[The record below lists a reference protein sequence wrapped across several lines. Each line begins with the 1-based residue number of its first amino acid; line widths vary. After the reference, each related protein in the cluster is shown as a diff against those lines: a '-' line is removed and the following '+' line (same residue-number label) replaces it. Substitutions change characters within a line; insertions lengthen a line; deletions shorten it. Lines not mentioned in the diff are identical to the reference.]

1 MAAAPRE
8 PRRHESQ
15 QAVIHSPATASRTDI
30 SAVAANP
37 EAARQSPSQPTGL
50 AVGVGNPAAVPQTP
64 KRQPS
69 PTIGRNVELS
79 AHGLDAHGAGVC
91 RMADREI
98 HVPGLLPNETADVR
112 IHHLSPHTQD
122 AWGTVNRRLND
133 SEERV
138 LPSCA
143 GYGLCGGC
151 SLQHMQY
158 DAQLRWKA
166 ERLAHALHGI
176 PGIPGGVSAC
186 LGFGFSP
193 CDGDRKWEHGLGGLP
208 LGYRSRVKLVAAHRA
223 TSANS
228 ATAAPLYFGSYIPR
242 SHDVLAMDG
251 CRINAPSLTALAHT
265 LAIEL
270 NRLGVRAYDE
280 TTGQGVLRYVLLR
293 ESAAHEQQLSL
304 VVAEPPSADVL
315 AELTT
320 ALTYAHPQ
328 LVSMVLHVNRSP
340 GNALLA
346 DEGSE
351 TDGDATDRLL
361 HGPPYLWDEVGGL
374 SLRIS
379 SRSFFQVNR
388 VTAARIYS
396 DVCAHVRSLLLP
408 GPAQHVTAPLRIVD
422 LFSGV
427 GGLGLTLLRGL
438 PGSSLLGV
446 EWSASASADAQA
458 SAARLGLSQQAD
470 FRCGA
475 VETVLADAAIRA
487 MAQRCDALLL
497 NPPRRGCTQ
506 DVLSAIV
513 SLRPR
518 CIVYVS
524 CSPESLAR
532 DLSALTRAGY
542 AWLQSTPYDMHPGT
556 PHIESVTILRDAR

>member
-1 MAAAPRE
+1 MATATPG
-8 PRRHESQ
+8 PNRHESQ
-15 QAVIHSPATASRTDI
+15 QVVIHSPVPASRSDTR
-30 SAVAANP
+30 AVAVSP
-37 EAARQSPSQPTGL
+37 EAERQSQSQPAGL
-50 AVGVGNPAAVPQTP
+50 PVGIGNPAAVPRTP
-64 KRQPS
+64 QRQPS
-69 PTIGRNVELS
+69 STIGRNVELS
-79 AHGLDAHGAGVC
+79 AQGLDAQGAGVC
-91 RMADREI
+91 RMADREV

-112 IHHLSPHTQD
+112 VHHLSPHTQD
-122 AWGTVNRRLND
+122 AWGTVNRRLSD
-133 SEERV
+133 SAERV

-158 DAQLRWKA
+158 DAQLRWKT
-166 ERLAHALHGI
+166 ERLVRALHGI
-176 PGIPGGVSAC
+176 PGSPGGVSSC
-186 LGFGFSP
+186 IGPGWPPS
-193 CDGDRKWEHGLGGLP
+193 DRDETWERGPGGLP

-223 TSANS
+223 TSASS
-228 ATAAPLYFGSYIPR
+228 ATAAPLYFGSYVPR
-242 SHDVLAMDG
+242 SHDVLAMAG
-251 CRINAPSLTALAHT
+251 CRVNAPSLTALAHT

-280 TTGQGVLRYVLLR
+280 TTAQGVLRYVLLR

-315 AELTT
+315 AQLAA
-320 ALTYAHPQ
+320 ALTHAHPP
-328 LVSMVLHVNRSP
+328 LVSIVLHENRSP

-351 TDGDATDRLL
+351 TDGDAADRLL

-374 SLRIS
+374 PLRIS
-379 SRSFFQVNR
+379 ARSFFQVNR
-388 VTAARIYS
+388 ATAARIYS
-396 DVCAHVRSLLLP
+396 DVCKHVRSLLLP
-408 GPAQHVTAPLRIVD
+408 GQAQPVAAPLRIVD
-422 LFSGV
+422 LYSGV
-427 GGLGLTLLRGL
+427 GGLGLTVLRGL

-458 SAARLGLSQQAD
+458 SAARLGLSHQAD

-475 VETVLADAAIRA
+475 VETLLADAAIRA
-487 MAQRCDALLL
+487 MAQGCDVLLL

-518 CIVYVS
+518 CVVYVS

-532 DLSALTRAGY
+532 DLSALTSAGY